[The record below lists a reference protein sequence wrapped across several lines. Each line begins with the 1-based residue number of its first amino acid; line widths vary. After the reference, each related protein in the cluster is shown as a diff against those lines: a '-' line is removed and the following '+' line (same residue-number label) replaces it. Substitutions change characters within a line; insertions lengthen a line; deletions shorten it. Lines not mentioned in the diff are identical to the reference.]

1 MASLRARGP
10 HVAETDGTPRYR
22 KSKPPKGAGTRN
34 SRPSAKAK
42 KRAALRDTL
51 PSGSTLDPSRDTR
64 HTSQD
69 DKVTPVAGV
78 DLPDLANANS
88 VVRTTMPK
96 MIRSEEP
103 HEAADMRRTSPRST
117 SPLAGGT
124 PGPQP
129 RTIRSSL
136 GSTLRMELTVH
147 KGEGSEPH
155 IQLRSTAPLGQA
167 GRSEAPPSASSI
179 PHEPENPMRARKPT
193 TPGFAPAFPDP
204 SARPA
209 RFETSSSG
217 AADGGHVRFQETLRR
232 GGDYEAPAR
241 PARSLS
247 TTSPSLSTTSPS
259 MSTTGAGNTQR
270 PRRPRRPGE
279 RTLIMSRKVKTGSK
293 RDWVFVVLLVAALGL
308 TASMFLSQQAP
319 SDEVVDAAAYEDP
332 QYQEE
337 ADDPFAPT
345 TLRPWHARDNAR
357 DNANGAADQRQ
368 SDTNALTAREAN
380 AAANSVQATELKS
393 LPAGAEVL
401 VGNAV
406 VGSTPVRVAR
416 GSTDIVYVLRLAGHE
431 SKVVRVGPNSPPS
444 ILVQLGPLAPAT
456 PPPTLGEAPA
466 APSGTP

>member
-1 MASLRARGP
+1 M
-10 HVAETDGTPRYR
+10 AETDGTPRYR
-22 KSKPPKGAGTRN
+22 KSKPPKGAGSRN

-42 KRAALRDTL
+42 KRAAVRDTL
-51 PSGSTLDPSRDTR
+51 PSGTTLD
-64 HTSQD
+64 TSQD

-78 DLPDLANANS
+78 NMPDLAQANS

-96 MIRSEEP
+96 MIRADEP
-103 HEAADMRRTSPRST
+103 REAEDVRRTSPRST
-117 SPLAGGT
+117 TPLAGGT

-167 GRSEAPPSASSI
+167 GRLDAPPS
-179 PHEPENPMRARKPT
+179 EPENPKRTRKPT

-209 RFETSSSG
+209 RFNTSGLG
-217 AADGGHVRFQETLRR
+217 AADGGHVRFDETLRR
-232 GGDYEAPAR
+232 GGDYEPPAPAR
-241 PARSLS
+241 PSSIPRSMA
-247 TTSPSLSTTSPS
+247 TTSPS
-259 MSTTGAGNTQR
+259 MSTSTAGAGNTQR

-279 RTLIMSRKVKTGSK
+279 RTLIMQRKVKTGSK
-293 RDWVFVVLLVAALGL
+293 RDWVFVVLLVAGLGL

-319 SDEVVDAAAYEDP
+319 AEEVVDAAAYEEDP
-332 QYQEE
+332 QYQDE
-337 ADDPFAPT
+337 AQDPFAPT
-345 TLRPWHARDNAR
+345 TLKPWHAVDNAR
-357 DNANGAADQRQ
+357 EQHQ
-368 SDTNALTAREAN
+368 SDTNALTARDPS

-393 LPAGAEVL
+393 QPAGAEVL

-416 GSTDIVYVLRLAGHE
+416 GSTDMVYVLRLAGHE

-444 ILVQLGPLAPAT
+444 ILVQLGPLVPPAT
-456 PPPTLGEAPA
+456 AVPA
-466 APSGTP
+466 AQSGTP